1 MNGQMKITTLVALAL
16 ALALAPGALGAQGFY
31 GHARPDDRAGVR
43 GPAVTGI
50 QAVRPDDRAGTRG
63 PATYA
68 SPAPTIV
75 RVTAS
80 DFDWSSA
87 GIGAAAGAGAI
98 AALLGAFLLVR
109 SSRVE
114 PQAA

>member
-31 GHARPDDRAGVR
+31 GHA
-43 GPAVTGI
+43 
-50 QAVRPDDRAGTRG
+50 RPDDRAGTRG